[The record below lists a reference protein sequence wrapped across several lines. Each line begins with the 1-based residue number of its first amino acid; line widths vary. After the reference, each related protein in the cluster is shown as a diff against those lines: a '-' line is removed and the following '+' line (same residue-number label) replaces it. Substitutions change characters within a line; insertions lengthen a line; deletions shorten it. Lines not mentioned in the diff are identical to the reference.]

1 MPNDKK
7 RSNDTYERECMCI
20 ELVWSTVV
28 VFLEKKLLLRYII
41 ISLQIIN

>member
-7 RSNDTYERECMCI
+7 RSNDTYERECI
-20 ELVWSTVV
+20 GLVWSTVV